1 MFIEAKNL
9 TIKYGDRLIHKDAS
23 FHIKEGEIYGFLGG
37 SGSGKTTLMKT
48 LIYLKEPSQGTVYMF
63 DKDLW
68 SLNIKQRE
76 EIKLKT
82 GVMFQFGALYS
93 SMNVLDNIGVLL
105 REYSSLSKDDIKDI
119 SMFWLKK
126 TGLKEEAA
134 NLFPSELSGGMK
146 KRVAL
151 ARALVLSPRVLFL
164 DEPNSGLDPVSARRM
179 DELIVNLRD
188 SLGITVGMVTH
199 DSDSIFN
206 ILDRFL
212 IIDNKKVAF
221 EGNLKEVKNFENN
234 PLKELFDSKNKE
246 N

>member
-1 MFIEAKNL
+1 
-9 TIKYGDRLIHKDAS
+9 
-23 FHIKEGEIYGFLGG
+23 
-37 SGSGKTTLMKT
+37 
-48 LIYLKEPSQGTVYMF
+48 
-63 DKDLW
+63 
-68 SLNIKQRE
+68 
-76 EIKLKT
+76 
-82 GVMFQFGALYS
+82 
-93 SMNVLDNIGVLL
+93 
-105 REYSSLSKDDIKDI
+105 
-119 SMFWLKK
+119 
-126 TGLKEEAA
+126 
-134 NLFPSELSGGMK
+134 MK

-221 EGNLKEVKNFENN
+221 EGNVEEVKNFENN
-234 PLKELFDSKNKE
+234 PLKELFDSRNKE

>member
-1 MFIEAKNL
+1 
-9 TIKYGDRLIHKDAS
+9 
-23 FHIKEGEIYGFLGG
+23 
-37 SGSGKTTLMKT
+37 
-48 LIYLKEPSQGTVYMF
+48 MF

-76 EIKLKT
+76 EIRLKT

-93 SMNVLDNIGVLL
+93 SMSVLDNIGVLL

-126 TGLKEEAA
+126 TGLKEDAA

-221 EGNLKEVKNFENN
+221 EGNVEEVKNFENN
-234 PLKELFDSKNKE
+234 PLKELFDSRNKE